1 MDANRFSASLGRME
15 NFAIRFADLLEE
27 TATKIRALTV
37 DRAEKAVRITAIAI
51 PTAVFALLAVVFLF
65 MTLHAALAVPLGSA
79 AAHAIIAGLFAVG
92 AALLW
97 SKRIQ
102 DESQ

>member
-1 MDANRFSASLGRME
+1 MGGPGASASLDPME
-15 NFAIRFADLLEE
+15 NFATRFADLLED

-37 DRAEKAVRITAIAI
+37 DRVEKGVRVAALAL
-51 PTAVFALLAVVFLF
+51 PTVVFGLLAVIFLF

-97 SKRIQ
+97 AKRTQ
-102 DESQ
+102 DETQ

>member
-1 MDANRFSASLGRME
+1 ME
-15 NFAIRFADLLEE
+15 NFATRFADLLEE
-27 TATKIRALTV
+27 TANRIRALTI
-37 DRAEKAVRITAIAI
+37 DRVERGVRITAIAL
-51 PTAVFALLAVVFLF
+51 PTAVLGLLAVVFLF

-97 SKRIQ
+97 SKRRQ
-102 DESQ
+102 EETP